1 MMINNITDKVGVTNN
16 GLKGD
21 DNDVEHLDYNAQVI
35 AIKIKSIAI
44 ADEMNKILELK
55 RVVTTPA
62 SRQELDSLFI
72 QCLETFI
79 TINNGAM
86 K

>member
-1 MMINNITDKVGVTNN
+1 MINNINDKISVTNN
-16 GLKGD
+16 TE
-21 DNDVEHLDYNAQVI
+21 VYAV
-35 AIKIKSIAI
+35 KIKNIAI
-44 ADEMNKILELK
+44 ADEMNKILALK

>member
-1 MMINNITDKVGVTNN
+1 MINNITDKVSVTNN
-16 GLKGD
+16 TE
-21 DNDVEHLDYNAQVI
+21 VYAV
-35 AIKIKSIAI
+35 KIKNIAI
-44 ADEMNKILELK
+44 ADEMNKILALK

-79 TINNGAM
+79 TINNKGV
-86 K
+86 